1 MTKTK
6 ITAIFLCLIVIILAL
21 LRIFTD
27 NTTLF
32 GRIVWA
38 AWIIMEMLIVVSMI
52 FRLVKRKK

>member
-32 GRIVWA
+32 GRIIWT

>member
-32 GRIVWA
+32 GRIVWT

>member
-6 ITAIFLCLIVIILAL
+6 ITAIFLGLIVIILAL

-32 GRIVWA
+32 GRIVWT